1 MKNII
6 LVGLLLLGFLV
17 YGCAGSIK
25 SLAPKQET
33 PIDVSEQKLPA
44 VGVAKIESSLT
55 PGQEVGAH
63 YEGLMKVRKQ
73 TYYAEGYVSDAWQEK
88 YEDIVID
95 ELSNAGYK
103 TKEQS
108 DIFEMDDSFNARFLV
123 GGIIRNSTLQSF
135 GFLAGNYTE
144 SLISIEW
151 QLFDRIK
158 RDVIYKLQTDGY
170 GQVSGVSMES
180 YTVAVR
186 NCFKNLLADKG
197 FVEILKMQD
206 TEVVETKVAET
217 IIFSTEYIEFDSS
230 ANMIDFVSN
239 AIFAIKTEEGHGSG
253 FIFNKMGYA
262 LTNYH
267 VVAGRSR
274 FDAIFN
280 DGKVIRVNVIDTKP
294 ELDLAL
300 LKLTGT
306 NYPYLVFC
314 EKEMIELGEEVY
326 AIGTPLVLGLSHS
339 ISKGVVSGIRDID
352 KYTLIQTDAA
362 INPGNSGGPLID
374 EDGKVLGIVSLKI
387 VGQGVEGLGFAISVD
402 EAINGF
408 NMVRSK

>member
-1 MKNII
+1 
-6 LVGLLLLGFLV
+6 
-17 YGCAGSIK
+17 
-25 SLAPKQET
+25 
-33 PIDVSEQKLPA
+33 
-44 VGVAKIESSLT
+44 
-55 PGQEVGAH
+55 
-63 YEGLMKVRKQ
+63 
-73 TYYAEGYVSDAWQEK
+73 
-88 YEDIVID
+88 
-95 ELSNAGYK
+95 
-103 TKEQS
+103 
-108 DIFEMDDSFNARFLV
+108 
-123 GGIIRNSTLQSF
+123 
-135 GFLAGNYTE
+135 
-144 SLISIEW
+144 
-151 QLFDRIK
+151 
-158 RDVIYKLQTDGY
+158 
-170 GQVSGVSMES
+170 
-180 YTVAVR
+180 
-186 NCFKNLLADKG
+186 
-197 FVEILKMQD
+197 
-206 TEVVETKVAET
+206 
-217 IIFSTEYIEFDSS
+217 
-230 ANMIDFVSN
+230 
-239 AIFAIKTEEGHGSG
+239 
-253 FIFNKMGYA
+253 MGYA

-274 FDAIFN
+274 FDAIFK